1 MVRSMSGSTRVPPI
15 RRVAVLGAGVM
26 GSGIAAHCANAG
38 IPVVLLDIVPPK
50 LAEPDLRSKAKR
62 DGFAAA
68 ALDKL
73 RKARPAAFMHPRNA
87 QLVSI
92 GNFNDDLG
100 RVADADL
107 IVEAIVERLDIK
119 QALFEK
125 LEKLAAPDAVIAS
138 NTSGLRIADMVIG
151 RGEAFRKNFMIA
163 HFFNPPRY
171 MKLLEL
177 VAGVDTSPEARARVE
192 RFGRELLGK
201 GVVWARDTP
210 NFIGNRIGLQSMM
223 TTIHLMLERG
233 LAPEDVDAITGVAMA
248 HPKSATFRTA
258 DVVGLDTVGHVA
270 ENCYRSLTADED
282 RATFATPPYIAK
294 MIERG
299 QLGDKTRGGFY
310 KKQGDALATLDP
322 ATGEYRARA
331 GDPEIAK
338 ATKTIA
344 RIDDPRARVKALAAA
359 PGATGAFAWT
369 VLSRSLAYAA
379 RRIPEITDA
388 PDAVVAIDNA
398 MKWGYAWDLGP
409 FETWDALGF
418 AETCARMKQD
428 GVALPAWIDRMLAAG
443 ATELYTDDGARVWDP
458 ERGSHAPRALDPREV
473 TFAAMHN
480 AAGRPAG
487 SMAPTRGPVLKNA
500 GAEAW
505 DLGDGVLG
513 LTLKTKANS
522 IDADVIK
529 MINDA
534 VDRAEREFR
543 ALVVWNHGEFFCVG
557 ANLFAVVMA
566 AGQKQWDGL
575 REMVKGYQY
584 ATQRMKYATV
594 PVVAAPYNMT
604 LGGGL
609 ELCYG
614 CDQVQAAAETYSG
627 LVEVGVGLIPGGGG
641 TMNMLWQALGS
652 VPEGV
657 ELDGYAAVTQV
668 FKNIALAK
676 VATSAEE
683 GKAFGYFR
691 PADGVSFDRARQL
704 WETKQRAIGL
714 ANAGYHPP
722 VPRAYKL
729 PGDSGIA
736 TLRMLVNTLVHG
748 GYASAHDAKIA
759 MKLATVL
766 CGGSSGGTH
775 PVTEDHMLELERE
788 AFISLC
794 GEPLSQARMQHMLQ
808 HNKPLRN

>member
-1 MVRSMSGSTRVPPI
+1 MALATRIPPI

-50 LAEPDLRSKAKR
+50 LTDAERQSRARR
-62 DGFAAA
+62 DAFAAG

-73 RKARPAAFMHPRNA
+73 KKARPAALMHARNA
-87 QLVSI
+87 QLISI
-92 GNFNDDLG
+92 GNFDDDLA

-107 IVEAIVERLDIK
+107 IVEAIVERLDVK

-125 LEKLAAPDAVIAS
+125 LERLAAPHAVIAS
-138 NTSGLRIADMVIG
+138 NTSGLRIADMVAG
-151 RGEAFRKNFMIA
+151 RSEAFRQSFLIA

-177 VAGVDTSPEARARVE
+177 VAGVDTSPEARARIE
-192 RFGRELLGK
+192 RFGREQLGK
-201 GVVWARDTP
+201 GIVWAKDTP
-210 NFIGNRIGLQSMM
+210 NFIGNRIGMQSMM
-223 TTIHLMLERG
+223 TPIQLMLERG
-233 LAPEDVDAITGVAMA
+233 LAPEDVDAITGVAMG

-270 ENCYRSLTADED
+270 ANCYQSLTGDEE
-282 RATFATPPYIAK
+282 RATFQLPAYIAR

-299 QLGDKTRGGFY
+299 QLGDKTKGGFY
-310 KKQGDALATLDP
+310 KKQGDGLLTLDP
-322 ATGEYRARA
+322 KTGEYRPRA
-331 GDPEIAK
+331 GDPDIAK
-338 ATKTIA
+338 ATKAAA
-344 RIDDPRARVKALAAA
+344 RLDEAGQRVVQLVTA

-379 RRIPEITDA
+379 RRIPEIADS
-388 PDAVVAIDNA
+388 PDAIDDA
-398 MKWGYAWDLGP
+398 MKWGYAWELGP

-428 GVALPAWIDRMLAAG
+428 GVALPAWIDRMVAAG
-443 ATELYTDDGARVWDP
+443 ATGFYQGARVWSP
-458 ERGSHAPRALDPREV
+458 AGGEYVERARDPREE
-473 TFAAMHN
+473 TLEELRH
-480 AAGRPAG
+480 AAGRPRG
-487 SMAPTRGPVLKNA
+487 SMAASHGAVLKNP

-513 LTLKTKANS
+513 LTFKTKANS
-522 IDADVIK
+522 IDADVVK
-529 MINDA
+529 MIYEA

-543 ALVVWNHGEFFCVG
+543 AMVVWNQGEFFSVG

-566 AGQKQWDGL
+566 AGQKQWDAL
-575 REMVKGYQY
+575 RDAAKAYQY
-584 ATQRMKYATV
+584 ATQRLKYAMV

-609 ELCYG
+609 ELCFG
-614 CDQVQAAAETYSG
+614 CAEVQAAAETYSG

-641 TMNMLWQALGS
+641 TMNLLWRALGS

-657 ELDGYAAVTQV
+657 ELDTYAAVTQV

-683 GKAFGYFR
+683 GKALGYFA

-714 ANAGYHPP
+714 ASAGYHPP

-736 TLRMLVNTLVHG
+736 TLQMMVNTLVAG
-748 GYASAHDAKIA
+748 GYASAHDAVVS

-766 CGGSSGGTH
+766 CGGASGASRV
-775 PVTEDHMLELERE
+775 VTEDEMLELERE
-788 AFISLC
+788 AFVSLC
-794 GEPLSQARMQHMLQ
+794 GEPLSQARMQYMLQ
-808 HNKPLRN
+808 HGKPLRN

>member
-1 MVRSMSGSTRVPPI
+1 MSASTRPLPI

-38 IPVVLLDIVPPK
+38 IPVLLLDIVPPK
-50 LAEPDLRSKAKR
+50 LSDADKQSKAKR
-62 DGFAAA
+62 DGFAAG

-73 RKARPAAFMHPRNA
+73 RKSRPAAFMHPRNA
-87 QLVSI
+87 VLVSI
-92 GNFNDDLG
+92 GNFDDDLA
-100 RVADADL
+100 RVSEADL
-107 IVEAIVERLDIK
+107 IVEAIVERLDVK

-125 LEKLAAPDAVIAS
+125 LEKLAAPHAVIAS

-151 RGEAFRKNFMIA
+151 RGEGFRKNFMIA

-177 VAGVDTSPEARARVE
+177 VAGEATSAEARARVE
-192 RFGRELLGK
+192 RFGRDQLGK
-201 GVVWARDTP
+201 GIVWANDTP

-233 LAPEDVDAITGVAMA
+233 LAPEDVDAITGIAMA

-270 ENCYRSLTADED
+270 ENCYKSLINDEE
-282 RATFATPPYIAK
+282 RATFAPPPYIAT

-310 KKQGDALATLDP
+310 KKQGDTLSTLDP
-322 ATGEYRARA
+322 KTGEYRAKA

-338 ATKTIA
+338 ATKAIA
-344 RIDDPRARVKALAAA
+344 RIEDPRERVAKLAAA
-359 PGATGAFAWT
+359 PGRTGEFAWT
-369 VLSRSLAYAA
+369 VLSKSLAYAA
-379 RRIPEITDA
+379 RRIPEITDSIE
-388 PDAVVAIDNA
+388 AVDNA
-398 MKWGYAWDLGP
+398 MKWGYAWELGP

-418 AETCARMKQD
+418 ADTVARMKRD
-428 GVALPAWIDRMLAAG
+428 GIALPAWIDKMASAG
-443 ATELYTDDGARVWDP
+443 ATGFYADNGSRVWDP
-458 ERGSHAPRALDPREV
+458 QRGDYARRELDPREA
-473 TFAAMHN
+473 TFEAMRN
-480 AAGRPAG
+480 TAQRPAG
-487 SMAPTRGPVLKNA
+487 ALATTAAPVLKNA

-609 ELCYG
+609 ELCFG
-614 CDQVQAAAETYSG
+614 CAEVQAAAETYSG

-641 TMNMLWQALGS
+641 TMNMLWRALGS

-657 ELDGYAAVTQV
+657 ELDTYAAVTQV

-691 PADGVSFDRARQL
+691 DSDGVSFDRARQL

-714 ANAGYHPP
+714 ASSGYHPP
-722 VPRAYKL
+722 APRAYKL

-736 TLRMLVNTLVHG
+736 TLHMMVNTLVHG
-748 GYASAHDAKIA
+748 GYASEHDAKIA
-759 MKLATVL
+759 LKLATVL
-766 CGGSSGGTH
+766 CGGSSGGTRA
-775 PVTEDHMLELERE
+775 VTEDEILELERE

-794 GEPLSQARMQHMLQ
+794 GEPLSQARMQYMLQ